1 MTVLILIQFIAVE
14 SIKCV
19 FFKQCYFNLSESLSY
34 PSTISFSWV
43 GLISLKEVLAVRLT
57 NNYTV
62 FELITN

>member
-19 FFKQCYFNLSESLSY
+19 FLKQCYFNLSESLSY

-43 GLISLKEVLAVRLT
+43 GRGTNLPERGVSNEATGSRLDH
-57 NNYTV
+57 
-62 FELITN
+62 